1 MEKGLGRHV
10 TGEKNDNE
18 PKNSRSRGCC
28 PITFISTNGCH
39 CQETLERELAAIR
52 QRILTLTAELA
63 EGAENEDCTD
73 SASPT
78 SMAASAFSAIPT
90 ELRLTILKSIP
101 DVQTLLNFIIA
112 SRVDYD
118 IYKRFDETI
127 LPNVILNKLANDSR
141 FDLRKEADWAEFCV
155 YPNPWDYL
163 ACSAIRSC
171 YHQYH
176 RGDYLK
182 LDLLRCR
189 ALLGMREGRL
199 WRSVGPDVVGP
210 LEIVEPNIRFGNRGC
225 VAEGE
230 HQGGSYMWSPL
241 YPYVPASVVRNE
253 YLMGKHPE
261 RIQRE

>member
-39 CQETLERELAAIR
+39 CQETLEKELATIR

-101 DVQTLLNFIIA
+101 DV
-112 SRVDYD
+112 
-118 IYKRFDETI
+118 
-127 LPNVILNKLANDSR
+127 
-141 FDLRKEADWAEFCV
+141 
-155 YPNPWDYL
+155 
-163 ACSAIRSC
+163 
-171 YHQYH
+171 
-176 RGDYLK
+176 
-182 LDLLRCR
+182 
-189 ALLGMREGRL
+189 
-199 WRSVGPDVVGP
+199 
-210 LEIVEPNIRFGNRGC
+210 
-225 VAEGE
+225 
-230 HQGGSYMWSPL
+230 
-241 YPYVPASVVRNE
+241 
-253 YLMGKHPE
+253 
-261 RIQRE
+261 

>member
-1 MEKGLGRHV
+1 
-10 TGEKNDNE
+10 
-18 PKNSRSRGCC
+18 
-28 PITFISTNGCH
+28 
-39 CQETLERELAAIR
+39 
-52 QRILTLTAELA
+52 
-63 EGAENEDCTD
+63 
-73 SASPT
+73 
-78 SMAASAFSAIPT
+78 MAASAFSAIPT